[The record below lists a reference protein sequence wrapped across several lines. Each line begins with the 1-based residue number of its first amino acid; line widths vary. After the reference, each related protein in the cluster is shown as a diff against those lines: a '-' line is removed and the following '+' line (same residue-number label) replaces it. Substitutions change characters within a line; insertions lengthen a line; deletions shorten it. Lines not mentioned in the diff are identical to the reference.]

1 MNCEEAMIMKMAELD
16 GEQERSVETDA
27 HIEGCEDCLREVAAM
42 RSLDDVFGAHA
53 AVHSDTS
60 VWPQVSERIA
70 RQKSSVGWQIFAVPV
85 LALVAFKIVALSL
98 EHEPGLL
105 FGLVPLAIA
114 AVLFALL
121 RENPFRVNT
130 ELILEK

>member
-1 MNCEEAMIMKMAELD
+1 MKCEEAMIMKMAELD
-16 GEQERSVETDA
+16 GEQARSVDA
-27 HIEGCEDCLREVAAM
+27 DLHIEACEDCLREVAAM
-42 RSLDDVFGAHA
+42 RSLNDVFATHT
-53 AVHSDTS
+53 AVRTDTS
-60 VWPQVSERIA
+60 VWPQVHEQIA
-70 RQKSSVGWQIFAVPV
+70 RQTSRVGWQIFAMPV
-85 LALVAFKIVALSL
+85 LALVVFKIAAMSL
-98 EHEPGLL
+98 ENEPGLL